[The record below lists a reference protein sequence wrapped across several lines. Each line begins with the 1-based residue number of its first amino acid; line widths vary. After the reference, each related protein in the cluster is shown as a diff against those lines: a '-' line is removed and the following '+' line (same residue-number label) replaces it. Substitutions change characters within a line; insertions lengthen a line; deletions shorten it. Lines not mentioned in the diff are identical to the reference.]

1 MENPKSV
8 HRFLLALVG
17 ICTVA
22 ALGLSIYCRD
32 FYIFLGWVA
41 TLALFFVV
49 CGALTLFNVAMFA
62 PIFWL
67 IGRRTEKRPSSKGRS
82 SDEHVV

>member
-17 ICTVA
+17 VCTVA
-22 ALGLSIYCRD
+22 ALGLSIYCWD
-32 FYIFLGWVA
+32 FYIFLGWLA
-41 TLALFFVV
+41 ALALFFIV
-49 CGALTLFNVAMFA
+49 CAVLTLFNVAMFA

-67 IGRRTEKRPSSKGRS
+67 IGRLTDKRAKSRNQS
-82 SDEHVV
+82 SDEHV

>member
-17 ICTVA
+17 VYTVA
-22 ALGLSIYCRD
+22 ALGLSIYYRE
-32 FYIFLGWVA
+32 FYILLGWLA
-41 TLALFFVV
+41 FLALFVVV
-49 CGALTLFNVAMFA
+49 CGVLTLFNVAVFA

-67 IGRRTEKRPSSKGRS
+67 VGRLTGRNAGSNGQS
-82 SDEHVV
+82 SDTSKS